1 MALNVYRRHRRDC
14 EAGRAE
20 DSTSG
25 EFAERARGWKRCA
38 CVIFVSG
45 TLAGRFRRKR
55 TGATTWDE
63 ARAYSAAIEAVG
75 NWSGQPVPA
84 APAQDAPAAP
94 ARITIADATEIFLTN
109 RASAQIAAAT
119 LRKYRTFTKQLTAYA
134 DGRGYVM
141 IDQFTPADADRF
153 YAGLKLGPRTKGTRL
168 GVLRAFFRFAVNR
181 KWMSETPISSDIKPP
196 VGSSKSADKM
206 PFSDKEL
213 SRIMRACDNPPR
225 PMRQRDRSPGH
236 VGCEY
241 KNAQGAGSWTGEDLK
256 DLIELMVHTGFRIS
270 DATLFDMSRL
280 QGNNVMIRAQKNGHH
295 VFAWLPDRVRD
306 RLTARAK
313 LHGSR
318 PFIIGQSTRLETVTN
333 VWRRRLAQAFEAA
346 GPFEQ
351 EPTPH
356 RFRHT
361 FARRLLQ
368 DGNSIDDVA
377 MALGDDPK
385 TVALHYSAWVPER
398 QERLTRMFKKAYRE
412 KPKLVGIS
420 GGRKELRRGRR

>member
-1 MALNVYRRHRRDC
+1 
-14 EAGRAE
+14 
-20 DSTSG
+20 
-25 EFAERARGWKRCA
+25 
-38 CVIFVSG
+38 
-45 TLAGRFRRKR
+45 
-55 TGATTWDE
+55 
-63 ARAYSAAIEAVG
+63 
-75 NWSGQPVPA
+75 
-84 APAQDAPAAP
+84 
-94 ARITIADATEIFLTN
+94 
-109 RASAQIAAAT
+109 
-119 LRKYRTFTKQLTAYA
+119 
-134 DGRGYVM
+134 
-141 IDQFTPADADRF
+141 
-153 YAGLKLGPRTKGTRL
+153 
-168 GVLRAFFRFAVNR
+168 
-181 KWMSETPISSDIKPP
+181 
-196 VGSSKSADKM
+196 M
-206 PFSDKEL
+206 PFSEKEL
-213 SRIMRACDNPPR
+213 DRIMRACDNPPR
-225 PMRQRDRSPGH
+225 PMHQRDRSPGQ

-241 KNAQGAGSWTGEDLK
+241 KNAQGSGAWTGEDVK

-280 QGNNVMIRAQKNGHH
+280 HGNNVMIRAQKNGHH
-295 VFAWLPDRVRD
+295 VFAWLPDHVRD

-313 LHGSR
+313 RHGSR

-398 QERLTRMFKKAYRE
+398 QERLTKMFKKAYRE

-420 GGRKELRRGRR
+420 GGRK